1 MLKRIYKV
9 GSDELF
15 NIPLL
20 VPHSIRF
27 VANNLIILAKFV
39 MELGFFIVALPQISD
54 ICEQV
59 CEGRPVR

>member
-9 GSDELF
+9 GLDELF
-15 NIPLL
+15 NTPLL

-39 MELGFFIVALPQISD
+39 MELGFYSRAPADFRHLRTSM
-54 ICEQV
+54 
-59 CEGRPVR
+59 